1 MRVLIVEDQQYL
13 AEAIRDGLAL
23 SSISAD
29 IATDGHQALHL
40 VATID
45 YDVMLLDRD
54 IPGVH
59 GDEVCQ
65 RLDAEVD
72 RPAILMVTAA
82 GRVEEKVDG
91 LSLGA
96 DDYLTK
102 PFEFDELVARVRALG
117 RRRFTPRPAQYRAGG
132 VRLDPFRHE
141 VTRSGRNIRLSPKEF
156 AVLETL
162 MCEPGRVISAE
173 QLLAEAWDENANPFT
188 QSVKVTIS
196 SLRRKL
202 GEPWVIRTISGVGY
216 TVDADP
222 EPTPTTS
229 RRADHD

>member
-1 MRVLIVEDQQYL
+1 MRVLIVEDQPYL

-82 GRVEEKVDG
+82 GLVEEKVDG

-132 VRLDPFRHE
+132 VTLDPFRHE

-222 EPTPTTS
+222 EPAPTTS
-229 RRADHD
+229 PRADHD